1 MSKIKVTSANALTI
15 QLSNGIILGA
25 NKHPNFFSTKG
36 GFQVTNV
43 KVGDEVDLPEE
54 AICTSTTTGK
64 KFVVGSLNLE
74 QMQTLDAKLGIQI
87 KKKQMLL

>member
-36 GFQVTNV
+36 GFQVPN
-43 KVGDEVDLPEE
+43 VGDEVDLPEE

>member
-1 MSKIKVTSANALTI
+1 MSKIEVTSANALTI
-15 QLSNGIILGA
+15 ELANGIILGA

-36 GFQVTNV
+36 GFQVPNV
-43 KVGDEVDLPEE
+43 KVGDEIELPEE
-54 AICTSTTTGK
+54 AICTSSTTGK

>member
-1 MSKIKVTSANALTI
+1 MHLQFNCLMGLFLVQTS
-15 QLSNGIILGA
+15 ILI
-25 NKHPNFFSTKG
+25 FFSTKG
-36 GFQVTNV
+36 GFQVPNV

>member
-1 MSKIKVTSANALTI
+1 MSKIKVKSANALTI
-15 QLSNGIILGA
+15 ELSNGIILGA
-25 NKHPNFFSTKG
+25 NKHPNFFTTKG
-36 GFQVTNV
+36 AFQVPNV
-43 KVGDEVDLPEE
+43 KVGDEIEVPEE
-54 AICTSTTTGK
+54 AICISTITGK

>member
-1 MSKIKVTSANALTI
+1 MSKVKVKSANALTI
-15 QLSNGIILGA
+15 ELSNGIILGA
-25 NKHPNFFSTKG
+25 NKHPNFFTTKG
-36 GFQVTNV
+36 AFQVPTL
-43 KVGDEVDLPEE
+43 KVGDEIEVPEE
-54 AICTSTTTGK
+54 AICTSSTTGK